1 MFRMKILLTGM
12 QFVQTLKKVISE
24 MVSRE
29 AFQEQH
35 PEDVVLE
42 LRGVHLTTKYVCGL
56 PEEGLK
62 LSQRKFIGH
71 FLFLSS

>member
-35 PEDVVLE
+35 TEDVVLE
-42 LRGVHLTTKYVCGL
+42 LRSVHIASQNVCGF
-56 PEEGLK
+56 PQEGL
-62 LSQRKFIGH
+62 
-71 FLFLSS
+71 

>member
-35 PEDVVLE
+35 PEDIVLE
-42 LRGVHLTTKYVCGL
+42 LRGVHIASQNVCGF
-56 PEEGLK
+56 PQEGL
-62 LSQRKFIGH
+62 
-71 FLFLSS
+71 